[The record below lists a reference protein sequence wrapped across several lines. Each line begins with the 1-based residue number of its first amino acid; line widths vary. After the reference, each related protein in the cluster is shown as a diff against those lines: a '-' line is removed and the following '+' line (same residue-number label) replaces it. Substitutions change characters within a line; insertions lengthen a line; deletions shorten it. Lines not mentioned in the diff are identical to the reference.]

1 MLWLI
6 SLEAN
11 VYCHLEKARVAL
23 VGRWIL
29 SSWGFF
35 WHSLL
40 LSYSPMSLGQTGEAA
55 GTGPAGVVA
64 SKGNSGVENTSYFVA
79 LA

>member
-11 VYCHLEKARVAL
+11 VHCHLEETHMAL
-23 VGRWIL
+23 VGMWIFFFFFGL
-29 SSWGFF
+29 FF

-40 LSYSPMSLGQTGEAA
+40 PSDSPMSVGQTGEAA
-55 GTGPAGVVA
+55 GAGPAGVVA
-64 SKGNSGVENTSYFVA
+64 SIGNFGVENTS
-79 LA
+79 

>member
-1 MLWLI
+1 M
-6 SLEAN
+6 
-11 VYCHLEKARVAL
+11 AL
-23 VGRWIL
+23 VGMWVFF
-29 SSWGFF
+29 SWVFF
-35 WHSLL
+35 WRILL

-64 SKGNSGVENTSYFVA
+64 SKGNSDIENTSYFVA

>member
-1 MLWLI
+1 MD
-6 SLEAN
+6 
-11 VYCHLEKARVAL
+11 CHLEKALMAL
-23 VGRWIL
+23 VGMWL
-29 SSWGFF
+29 FFSWVSS

-40 LSYSPMSLGQTGEAA
+40 LSYSPMSLGQTAEAA

-64 SKGNSGVENTSYFVA
+64 SKGNPGIENTSYFVA

>member
-1 MLWLI
+1 M
-6 SLEAN
+6 
-11 VYCHLEKARVAL
+11 AL
-23 VGRWIL
+23 VGMWIFF
-29 SSWGFF
+29 SWVFF
-35 WHSLL
+35 WRILL

-64 SKGNSGVENTSYFVA
+64 FKGNSGIENTSYFVA